1 MRIAVLALG
10 LAIVAGGC
18 ATSGTAAGDQTPTAR
33 TTARRT
39 NVISAEEIRDSRAPN
54 MVDMIR
60 QLRPGWP
67 TNVTVVV
74 NNDIMGG
81 FEFLRQQPISTAAEI
96 RYLSRSEAQSKWGMR
111 VLETI
116 QVITR

>member
-1 MRIAVLALG
+1 MRVAVLALG
-10 LAIVAGGC
+10 LAIAAGAC
-18 ATSGTAAGDQTPTAR
+18 ATSGTAAGDQSPTAR
-33 TTARRT
+33 TTTRRE
-39 NVISAEEIRDSRAPN
+39 NVISAQEIRDSRAP
-54 MVDMIR
+54 DLTDLIR

-81 FEFLRQQPISTAAEI
+81 YDFLRQQPVSTTAEI

-116 QVITR
+116 QVITK